1 MENSSPRA
9 ASSELQTSAK
19 TDRWL
24 LPLLALACVLAWD
37 TPILTPL
44 KILVVFLHE
53 GSHALATILTGGTVQ
68 AMHLVANQG
77 GEVISL
83 GGWPIVIISAGYLGS
98 LFWGALILVLAARSS
113 ADRWI
118 MALLGVGML
127 LLTVLYVR
135 NVYGAVF
142 GFAGGVLALAS
153 AKFLSTAINDFFL
166 KVIGI
171 VTMLYVPLDIFSD
184 TLARSA
190 LRSDARILAEYL
202 GGTTMMWGG
211 LWLLISLIVIPSAIY
226 LSLRSRKS

>member
-1 MENSSPRA
+1 MENSSPHVTSVEPQH
-9 ASSELQTSAK
+9 SSK
-19 TDRWL
+19 KDRWL

-37 TPILTPL
+37 TPILMPL
-44 KILVVFLHE
+44 KILVVFFHE
-53 GSHALATILTGGTVQ
+53 GSHALATILTGGSVQ

-77 GEVISL
+77 GQVISL

-118 MALLGVGML
+118 MALLGIGML

-135 NVYGAVF
+135 NVYGGVF
-142 GFAGGVLALAS
+142 GLAGGIMALAS

-166 KVIGI
+166 KLIGI

-184 TLARSA
+184 TLARSE

-202 GGTTMMWGG
+202 GGTTMLWGS
-211 LWLLISLIVIPSAIY
+211 LWLLISLIVIPSALY
-226 LSLRSRKS
+226 FSLRSGKS

>member
-1 MENSSPRA
+1 MDSLSPIGVYRLACTMENSSPRVTTSESQH
-9 ASSELQTSAK
+9 SSK

-53 GSHALATILTGGTVQ
+53 GSHALATLLTGGSVL

-77 GEVISL
+77 GEVISQ
-83 GGWPIVIISAGYLGS
+83 GGWPVVIISAGYLGS

-118 MALLGVGML
+118 MALLGAGML

-135 NVYGAVF
+135 NVYGGVF
-142 GFAGGVLALAS
+142 GF
-153 AKFLSTAINDFFL
+153 
-166 KVIGI
+166 
-171 VTMLYVPLDIFSD
+171 
-184 TLARSA
+184 
-190 LRSDARILAEYL
+190 
-202 GGTTMMWGG
+202 
-211 LWLLISLIVIPSAIY
+211 
-226 LSLRSRKS
+226 